1 MDYGNK
7 GNNLNKMR
15 AHEINVPQFICL
27 SWKELI
33 KDEEEIAHNIRKMSK
48 DINYDNVAEL
58 YKLSTSLQLLITD
71 RINESLEEIDY
82 YERFARENDTE
93 ENIPEFSVRS
103 STDNEDGENTSFAGQ
118 FDTYLNVSYKDISKY
133 VLNCCKSLNKVNVLK
148 YCGEQGISIED
159 LKMNVI
165 IQEMIEPEYSGII
178 FTSNP
183 QGLLNES
190 VIVVG
195 PGVGANVVEDRVD
208 TTTYYYNTTDD
219 LYYYETQ
226 SEECVILS
234 EDRVNEL
241 IKVSKELQEI
251 FGSYLDIEF
260 AVRDAVLY
268 ILQAR
273 KITTIDDSNTL
284 ILDNSNI
291 VESYPGISLPLTDS
305 FVNVAYTGV
314 FKGLCTRVIRNKI
327 LLESLEDNFN
337 NMVGSCNG
345 RMYYKI
351 SNWYTLIKCMPFR
364 KKLIKIWQDMLG
376 VGVKTYDDSKV
387 KMSIFTRLS
396 VYKNAVSEL
405 MNVQK
410 NMDKLNEDFIEIN
423 KYFKEN
429 FSEDLSNKELV
440 RLYENVKAKVLDNWD
455 ITLLNDMYAFIF
467 TGLIKSMLKM
477 DKVEN
482 YEIVVNNYISGISN
496 IESMKPINELLQLS
510 KLAIDKD
517 MVGKNPCEDKEFEQA
532 FNEYIDNY
540 GDRALEELKIESETF
555 RSNPD
560 LLVEMIVSYTEDREK
575 FNNMLNGM
583 KGDNTELNDRDLG
596 KACWIDRGIIKFFA
610 KKATKG
616 IKSREISRLNRSRL
630 YGIVRSIVL
639 QIGKNYQREG
649 LLDDYRDIFY
659 LYLDEIFD
667 YINENNTDLDMKS
680 LVSERKE
687 KYKLYNQLPAYSRL
701 VFAGESFDK
710 NHVNINSVNVSENCD
725 TLKGTPCSCGCVEGE
740 VVVIDNVSETKDV
753 KDKILVTKMTDPGW
767 VFLLVEAKGIIT
779 EKGSLLSHTAIISRE
794 LNIPSVVGVKNVCN
808 ILKTGDRVR
817 LNGNTGE
824 VEVI

>member
-15 AHEINVPQFICL
+15 AHGINVPQFICL
-27 SWKELI
+27 TWQELI
-33 KDEEEIAHNIRKMSK
+33 KDEEEIAGKIRDISK
-48 DINYDNVAEL
+48 DIDFDNAAEL
-58 YKLSTSLQLLITD
+58 YRLSTSLQMLITD
-71 RINESLEEIDY
+71 KIEHSLENIEF
-82 YERFARENDTE
+82 YERFARENVTE

-103 STDNEDGENTSFAGQ
+103 STANEDGEKTSFAGQ
-118 FDTYLNVSYKDISKY
+118 FDTYLNVSYKDISKC
-133 VLNCCKSLNKVNVLK
+133 VLNCCKSLYKVNVLK
-148 YCGEQGISIED
+148 YCGEQGIPIED
-159 LKMNVI
+159 LKMNVVV
-165 IQEMIEPEYSGII
+165 QEMIEPEYSGIM
-178 FTSNP
+178 FTANP
-183 QGLLNES
+183 QGLLNET

-195 PGVGANVVEDRVD
+195 PGVGAYVVEDKVD
-208 TTTYYYNTTDD
+208 TTTYYYNTTDN

-226 SEECVILS
+226 SDECVILS
-234 EDRVNEL
+234 EERVNEL
-241 IKVSKELQEI
+241 MNVSKKLQEI

-273 KITTIDDSNTL
+273 KITTIDDTNTL
-284 ILDNSNI
+284 IFDNSNI
-291 VESYPGISLPLTDS
+291 VESYPGVSLPFTDS

-314 FKGLCTRVIRNKI
+314 FKGLCTRIIRNKR

-387 KMSIFTRLS
+387 KMSLFTRLS

-405 MNVQK
+405 MHVQK
-410 NMDKLNEDFIEIN
+410 NMAKLNEDFTDIN

-429 FSEDLSNKELV
+429 YSEELSNKELV
-440 RLYENVKAKVLDNWD
+440 SLYENVKAKVLDNWD

-467 TGLIKSMLKM
+467 TGLLKSMLKM

-482 YEIVVNNYISGISN
+482 YETVVNDYISGISN
-496 IESMKPINELLQLS
+496 IESMKPISGLLQLS
-510 KLAIDKD
+510 KLAVDKG
-517 MVGKNPCEDKEFEQA
+517 MVGKNPCEDKEFEEA
-532 FNEYIDNY
+532 FNEYIDSY

-555 RSNPD
+555 RSNPA
-560 LLVEMIVSYTEDREK
+560 LFVEKIVSYTEDREK
-575 FNNMLNGM
+575 FNSMLEGLNVDGV
-583 KGDNTELNDRDLG
+583 ELKDSDLG
-596 KACWIDRGIIKFFA
+596 KACFIDRGIIRFLA

-616 IKSREISRLNRSRL
+616 IQSREISRLNRSRI

-639 QIGKNYQREG
+639 QIGNNYQKEG
-649 LLDDYRDIFY
+649 LLDNYRDVFY
-659 LYLDEIFD
+659 LKLEELFD
-667 YINENNTDLDMKS
+667 YINEKNTDLDMKK
-680 LVSERKE
+680 LVDERKE
-687 KYKLYNQLPAYSRL
+687 KYNLYNQLPAYSRL

-710 NHVNINSVNVSENCD
+710 NHTNVNSVNVSENCD
-725 TLKGTPCSCGCVEGE
+725 KLKGTPCSNGCVEGE
-740 VVVIDNVSETKDV
+740 VLVINNVSEAKDI